1 MGERTRNER
10 GSTYF
15 RARRGSV
22 HGLIYQALDKGLTR
36 SLTAQI
42 FVLRISKLPQIQG
55 RGVARGIARIRRS
68 GGNPGQFYAKF
79 LVGRTSTPPRSRFSF
94 YPSLSLFLSLFV
106 PFLIHFR
113 SKFYSSSAIETSL
126 VFGIL
131 KSPKSPRLLI
141 NTLRNSLS
149 NFVSI
154 FYEVQIDRICR
165 DDGCVPIVGTFDL

>member
-22 HGLIYQALDKGLTR
+22 HGLIYRAVDKGLTR

-55 RGVARGIARIRRS
+55 RGTRSSSYSEERRKSGSVLRKISRRPDVDAPAIAI
-68 GGNPGQFYAKF
+68 
-79 LVGRTSTPPRSRFSF
+79 LLL
-94 YPSLSLFLSLFV
+94 SLSLSFSLSLFV

-113 SKFYSSSAIETSL
+113 SKFYSFFAIETSL